1 MSYRFQKLT
10 PENIHDLKSIY
21 LDAFGKEIS
30 VERLDAKFNTKFAGV
45 SYVGFIAYHES
56 GEPAAFY
63 GSFPCYADY
72 NSEKY
77 LIAQSGDTMTHSK
90 HRGKGLFTQLAK
102 ETFEYC
108 RQNGFHLIFGF
119 PNQNSYP
126 GFVKKLDWIH
136 FDNLDAY
143 LVRVNS
149 MIGHR
154 IKKQKTSSK
163 KIDLEKCKQ
172 IMCEL
177 PKSKAFSSSCLD
189 ADIPVIDHSQEF
201 CDYKQYEDNYLVEID
216 GIGVWLKLTDNYLLI
231 GDIEKAT
238 EEKWYKVLQS
248 LKKIAK
254 QMGVLYIRFNSS
266 TNVPLLKFFSKY
278 GRKMEVQYAIAG
290 LQFTDAVPMERMKFT
305 AADID
310 IF

>member
-1 MSYRFQKLT
+1 
-10 PENIHDLKSIY
+10 
-21 LDAFGKEIS
+21 
-30 VERLDAKFNTKFAGV
+30 
-45 SYVGFIAYHES
+45 
-56 GEPAAFY
+56 
-63 GSFPCYADY
+63 
-72 NSEKY
+72 
-77 LIAQSGDTMTHSK
+77 
-90 HRGKGLFTQLAK
+90 
-102 ETFEYC
+102 
-108 RQNGFHLIFGF
+108 
-119 PNQNSYP
+119 
-126 GFVKKLDWIH
+126 
-136 FDNLDAY
+136 
-143 LVRVNS
+143 
-149 MIGHR
+149 
-154 IKKQKTSSK
+154 
-163 KIDLEKCKQ
+163 
-172 IMCEL
+172 MCEL

-254 QMGVLYIRFNSS
+254 QMGILYIRFNSS